1 MLPAEP
7 VVESMNVTIPKTE
20 KAVSKAVLGKGGY
33 RLIVADEEYVRF
45 ARKMVVAS
53 ACSDCWSGGSCLCGG
68 EEVNNYLL

>member
-1 MLPAEP
+1 M
-7 VVESMNVTIPKTE
+7 
-20 KAVSKAVLGKGGY
+20 LGKGGY